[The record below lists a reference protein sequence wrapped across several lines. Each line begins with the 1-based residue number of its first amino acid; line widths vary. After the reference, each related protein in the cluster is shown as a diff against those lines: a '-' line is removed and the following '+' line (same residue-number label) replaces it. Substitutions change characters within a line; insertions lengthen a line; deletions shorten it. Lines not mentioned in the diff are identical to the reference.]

1 MLTWTLGVGRWAF
14 GVFPALPVTL
24 LLRRLLAKISGVAPR
39 VGRITRHVSFLLSIF
54 TIFAVRPSASLI
66 ESPMSA
72 ARSALPIGEIQLTA
86 SGSRSSSSTPTTV

>member
-1 MLTWTLGVGRWAF
+1 MLPAHLTGVGVRRFSACL
-14 GVFPALPVTL
+14 ATR
-24 LLRRLLAKISGVAPR
+24 LLRRLLAKIFGVASTR
-39 VGRITRHVSFLLSIF
+39 KRMTRHVSFLLSIF
-54 TIFAVRPSASLI
+54 TTFAVRPSASPI